1 MNDYFITKPARSD
14 PRDIW
19 NFFAERSER
28 VADRLLDDITEQ
40 FDLIAEQPLLVGH
53 KDIIYGTEYR
63 ICAVRNY
70 VIFYEILDHGVQIV
84 RVVHGSRD
92 PDSMFL

>member
-1 MNDYFITKPARSD
+1 MNDYFITKPTRAD
-14 PRDIW
+14 LRDIW

-28 VADRLLDDITEQ
+28 AADRLLDDITDQ
-40 FDLIAEQPLLVGH
+40 FDAIAEQPLLVGS

-70 VIFYEILDHGVQIV
+70 VIFYELLEKGVRIV

-92 PDSMFL
+92 PDSIFR